1 MSEYMIF
8 CLGDGACESSGDGYQ
23 KNYMA
28 WNKSVSKSR
37 YEQIL
42 KEVKEILSDFKL
54 DAREDWKEEWQKV
67 RASQWAKLSKI
78 SEFDLAI
85 TKKITGLSKI
95 DVDEEKTIN
104 VEGKTFTV
112 SELKA
117 LIASAK

>member
-37 YEQIL
+37 YEKIL
-42 KEVKEILSDFKL
+42 EELKDILSDFKL
-54 DAREDWKEEWQKV
+54 DARKQWKEEWQKV
-67 RASQWAKLSKI
+67 RASQWAKIAKI
-78 SEFDLAI
+78 PEFDLAL

-95 DVDEEKTIN
+95 DVDEEKTVEIN
-104 VEGKTFTV
+104 GKKFTIT
-112 SELKA
+112 ELNS
-117 LIASAK
+117 LISSAK

>member
-1 MSEYMIF
+1 MSEDMIF
-8 CLGDGACESSGDGYQ
+8 CLGNGSCESSGDGYQ

-28 WNKSVSKSR
+28 WNKSVSESR

-42 KEVKEILSDFKL
+42 KEVKEILSNFKL

-78 SEFDLAI
+78 PEFDLAL

-117 LIASAK
+117 LIASVK